1 MTNLK
6 MDEKKGQCQ
15 ENMSWGQIQL
25 QCSQLQ
31 TGIQIS
37 DFLSA
42 DTQAVDDWWREK
54 KITLL
59 AVAVL
64 HLQPWSPSPV

>member
-1 MTNLK
+1 MLMSNLK

-25 QCSQLQ
+25 QGSQLQ

-42 DTQAVDDWWREK
+42 DTQAADDWWREK
-54 KITLL
+54 KS
-59 AVAVL
+59 
-64 HLQPWSPSPV
+64 HFWQ